1 MTLRPLARLLLLAL
15 TSLSGSSETLS
26 VVFTP
31 QDPQAQASGT
41 LLVLASRRPFPGPAQ
56 AGLIQAYQGK
66 MLSRPVSLSAGACV
80 DIDLSS
86 LPAEFTHL
94 GVTLDTNHNF
104 MWRGMAD
111 AGEFSSRRVL
121 QRNGQNRYL
130 RLDQQTPA
138 PKAINDD
145 WLQEHQVD
153 GQRLLVGL
161 PPGYSSDTEQRYP
174 VLFVFHGFNGDRW
187 SYRQRYHSW
196 RQQMREQPMILVS
209 LDCFGDYGHH
219 LFLDSPGNGPRLQSL
234 CQKTLPY
241 IDQHF
246 RSNGQ
251 RLLFGHSSGGWT
263 VVSLLRRAH
272 QLFAGGCASAPDP
285 LTLSPW
291 WRGDNDNL
299 YRDQAG
305 QERFFAPRL
314 QLSMRRFVDCERES
328 DSYGQF
334 SGFLA
339 PFSPLSGSPGWLRFQ
354 SPFDLDSGALQP
366 AAWKA
371 WEDNDQLLWARSHP
385 EQARHAWH
393 GKLRLVVGDRD
404 EFGLTE
410 TSRAFSQELNRLN
423 IDHEYVEVE
432 GAGHFNLDEAEDQ
445 DGRLWGKL
453 YEMASLN
460 SAPK

>member
-1 MTLRPLARLLLLAL
+1 MTPGKLACALLLAL
-15 TSLSGSSETLS
+15 SCLSASSETLS

-31 QDPQAQASGT
+31 QDPQARASGT
-41 LLVLASRRPFPGPAQ
+41 LIVLASRRPFSSPAQ

-66 MLSRPVSLSAGACV
+66 MISRSVSLSAGHCL

-86 LPAEFTHL
+86 LPAEYTHI
-94 GVTLDTNHNF
+94 GVTLDSNHNF

-121 QRNGQNRYL
+121 QRNGQHRYL
-130 RLDQQTPA
+130 RLDQQTA
-138 PKAINDD
+138 ARSETSD
-145 WLQEHQVD
+145 WLEEHEVK

-161 PPGYSSDTEQRYP
+161 PPGYQSHPQQRYP

-187 SYRQRYHSW
+187 SYRRRYQGW
-196 RQQMREQPMILVS
+196 RQFMKDQPMILVS
-209 LDCFGDYGHH
+209 LDCYGDYGHH

-234 CQKTLPY
+234 CQQTLPY
-241 IDQHF
+241 IDRHF

-263 VVSLLRRAH
+263 VVSVLRRAG
-272 QLFAGGCASAPDP
+272 QFFVGGCASAPDP
-285 LTLSPW
+285 LTLGPW

-299 YRDQAG
+299 YVDRAG
-305 QERFFAPRL
+305 QERFFAPPL
-314 QLSMRRFVDCERES
+314 QLSMRRFVECERES

-339 PFSPLSGSPGWLRFQ
+339 PFSPLSGSAGWLRFQ

-366 AAWKA
+366 ATWKA
-371 WEDNDQLLWARSHP
+371 WEENDQLLWARTHP
-385 EQARHAWH
+385 EQARLAWH

-410 TSRAFSQELNRLN
+410 TTRAFRQELVKLG
-423 IDHEYVEVE
+423 IEHQYVEVE
-432 GAGHFNLDEAEDQ
+432 GAGHFDLEEAEDQ

-453 YEMASLN
+453 YEMASLH